1 MTPFRPAAPARRSR
15 RTPISVPGLAPSQ
28 APGRALA
35 FAVAFALAGALSLAA
50 VAWPGTSL
58 AQPEAARAP
67 ARAALTVTLA
77 QPQRSSLPLR
87 VSATGTVHPW
97 QEAIVG
103 AEGGP
108 WRLAE
113 VRAGVGDAVR
123 RGQVLAVFAGE
134 LVQADVELARAGVA
148 EAEAVLAEMAAK
160 AQRARELQPT
170 GVLSTEQV
178 QQALTAERTAQARLQ
193 AQRAALQVQQLRERQ
208 LQVLAP
214 DDGLIS
220 ARAATVGAVVPPGQE
235 LFRLIRQGRLEWRAE
250 VAAAELTQL
259 RAGQSVRVQAAGA
272 APVTG
277 RLRMVA
283 PTVEA
288 ASRNGLVYVDLPAAP
303 GLRAGT
309 FARGEFD
316 TGTSA
321 ALTLPQSAVVMREGF
336 AYVFRIE
343 GQRVAQTKVEVGRR
357 AGERIEVLAGL
368 DAAAR
373 VVASGAGF
381 LADGDTVKVV
391 DK

>member
-1 MTPFRPAAPARRSR
+1 MTVNRLAAGR
-15 RTPISVPGLAPSQ
+15 
-28 APGRALA
+28 PGRPVPALPW
-35 FAVAFALAGALSLAA
+35 SLALFLA
-50 VAWPGTSL
+50 CSWPGPGA
-58 AQPEAARAP
+58 AQPEAPRAP
-67 ARAALTVTLA
+67 VRAALTVNLV
-77 QPQRSSLPLR
+77 QPQRASLPLR
-87 VSATGTVHPW
+87 VPANGTVHPW
-97 QEAIVG
+97 QEAVLG

-113 VRAGVGDAVR
+113 VRAAVGDTVK

-193 AQRAALQVQQLRERQ
+193 AQRAALQLQQLREKQ
-208 LQVLAP
+208 LQVLAS
-214 DDGLIS
+214 DDGVIS
-220 ARAATVGAVVPPGQE
+220 ARSATVGAVVPPGQE

-250 VAAAELTQL
+250 VAAADLAQL
-259 RAGQSVRVQAAGA
+259 RPGHAVRVQPTGA
-272 APVTG
+272 ASVTG

-283 PTVEA
+283 PTVDA

-309 FARGEFD
+309 FARGEFE
-316 TGTSA
+316 TGATS

-336 AYVFRIE
+336 AYVFRL
-343 GQRVAQTKVEVGRR
+343 GPGDRVVQTKVEVGRR
-357 AGERIEVLAGL
+357 AGDRVEVLAGL

>member
-1 MTPFRPAAPARRSR
+1 MTVFFPAAAWR
-15 RTPISVPGLAPSQ
+15 GLA
-28 APGRALA
+28 APTLAL
-35 FAVAFALAGALSLAA
+35 FLASLSAPPT
-50 VAWPGTSL
+50 W
-58 AQPEAARAP
+58 AQPAGARAP
-67 ARAALTVTLA
+67 ARAALTVTLT
-77 QPQRSSLPLR
+77 QPQRAELPLR
-87 VSATGTVHPW
+87 VPANGTVHAW
-97 QEAIVG
+97 QEAIIG

-113 VRAGVGDAVR
+113 VRAGIGDAVK
-123 RGQVLAVFAGE
+123 RGQVLAVFAAE
-134 LVQADVELARAGVA
+134 LVEADVALARAGVA

-193 AQRAALQVQQLRERQ
+193 AQRAALQLQQLREKQ

-214 DDGLIS
+214 DDGIVS

-250 VAAAELTQL
+250 VAAADLAQL
-259 RAGQSVRVQAAGA
+259 RAGQSVRVQAAGVA

-283 PTVEA
+283 PTVDA
-288 ASRNGLVYVDLPAAP
+288 SSRNGLVYVDLPAAP

-309 FARGEFD
+309 FARGEFE
-316 TGTSA
+316 TGASS

-336 AYVFRIE
+336 AYVFRMGPE
-343 GQRVAQTKVEVGRR
+343 QRVAQTKVAVGRR
-357 AGERIEVLAGL
+357 VGERVEVLSGL

>member
-1 MTPFRPAAPARRSR
+1 MTVSRPAAAWR
-15 RTPISVPGLAPSQ
+15 GLAASTL
-28 APGRALA
+28 AL
-35 FAVAFALAGALSLAA
+35 ALAGLAFPSS
-50 VAWPGTSL
+50 W
-58 AQPEAARAP
+58 AQPAGARAP
-67 ARAALTVTLA
+67 ARAALTVTLT
-77 QPQRSSLPLR
+77 QPQRAELPLR
-87 VSATGTVHPW
+87 VPANGTVHAW
-97 QEAIVG
+97 QEAVIG

-113 VRAGVGDAVR
+113 VRAGIGDTVK
-123 RGQVLAVFAGE
+123 RGQVLAVFAAE
-134 LVQADVELARAGVA
+134 LVEADVALARAGVA

-193 AQRAALQVQQLRERQ
+193 AQRAALQLQQLREKQ

-214 DDGLIS
+214 DDGIVS
-220 ARAATVGAVVPPGQE
+220 ARTATVGAVVPPGQE

-250 VAAAELTQL
+250 VAAADLAPL
-259 RAGQSVRVQAAGA
+259 RAGQTVRVQAAGVA
-272 APVTG
+272 SPVTG

-283 PTVEA
+283 PTVDA

-309 FARGEFD
+309 FARGEFE
-316 TGTSA
+316 TGASS

-336 AYVFRIE
+336 AYVFRM
-343 GQRVAQTKVEVGRR
+343 GTDQRVVQTKVAVGRR
-357 AGERIEVLAGL
+357 VGDRVEVVSGL
-368 DAAAR
+368 DASAR